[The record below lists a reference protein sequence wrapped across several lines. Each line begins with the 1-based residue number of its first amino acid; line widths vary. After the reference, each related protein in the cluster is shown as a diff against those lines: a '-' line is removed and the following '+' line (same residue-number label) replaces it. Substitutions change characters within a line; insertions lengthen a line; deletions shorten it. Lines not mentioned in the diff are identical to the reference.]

1 MSVTRLTNSMAV
13 IDRVGN
19 AIRTLATDI
28 RRDDV
33 VLECRHCG
41 HTRTDEEGA
50 CPTCGQTEIS
60 RFTLE

>member
-1 MSVTRLTNSMAV
+1 MAV

-28 RRDDV
+28 RQDDV

-41 HTRTDEEGA
+41 HTLDSEDDH
-50 CPTCGQTEIS
+50 CPTCGQTEIA
-60 RFTLE
+60 RFTID